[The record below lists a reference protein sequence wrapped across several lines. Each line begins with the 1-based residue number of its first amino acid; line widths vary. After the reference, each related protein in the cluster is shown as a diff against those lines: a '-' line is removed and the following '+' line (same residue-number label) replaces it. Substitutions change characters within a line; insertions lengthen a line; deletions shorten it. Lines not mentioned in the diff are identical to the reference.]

1 MVDFSALHLALGAV
15 RAARTGLDV
24 TSNNVAN
31 SSTPGYTRQ
40 RVTLASSFSRQV
52 PGGLVGTGVT
62 IADIGR
68 VRDQMAD
75 VRFRSG
81 ASTLAGLEIRSE
93 LLGTA
98 EIVLG
103 EPDHGVSAALSS
115 LWDAFDGL
123 SLSPNDAATRAT
135 TFSALENTA
144 ASIRELSSGLT
155 NLESV
160 SRDSLIDLVAGVN
173 ERLADVANLNDAIVA
188 SSIPPNDL
196 LDKRDVILDEL
207 SSMLGT
213 NVIAQDDGAVRVT
226 LNGIGLVSD
235 VQHETLSVD
244 PSTGDITTSS
254 GLVLSPG
261 GEASGLQE
269 FMTNDIPTFRGA
281 LDAMAI
287 DLHDALNATNAAGF
301 SPLGPGGDLLTYNA
315 ANPSGTL
322 TVAITDPDEI
332 ATAAT
337 AGPPFPELDATNA
350 EALAALR
357 TSLSASGGT
366 QTLESAFREI
376 VTEIGAR
383 SAAIQASADSAD
395 HLQTAVSAD
404 RESVHGVSLDEEMVA
419 LMEYQRMYE
428 AASRVI
434 TAVDQALDVLVNR
447 TGVVGR

>member
-15 RAARTGLDV
+15 RAARVGLDV
-24 TSNNVAN
+24 TSNNAAN

-40 RVTLASSFSRQV
+40 RVTLASSFSRPV

-75 VRFRSG
+75 VRFRNG
-81 ASTLAGLEIRSE
+81 AASLAGLEIRSE
-93 LLGTA
+93 LLRSTK
-98 EIVLG
+98 IMLG
-103 EPDHGVSAALSS
+103 EPDHGVSAALSN
-115 LWDAFDGL
+115 LWGSFDGL
-123 SLSPNDAATRAT
+123 VLAPNDSAARAT
-135 TFSALENTA
+135 VLSELESTTSA
-144 ASIRELSSGLT
+144 IRDVSRGLT
-155 NLESV
+155 DLESIG
-160 SRDSLIDLVAGVN
+160 RDSLVGVIARAN
-173 ERLADVANLNDAIVA
+173 ERLAEVAKLNDAIVA
-188 SSIPPNDL
+188 SSVIPNDV

-207 SSMLGT
+207 SSMLGI
-213 NVIAQDDGAVRVT
+213 NVIQQDNGAVRVT

-235 VQHETLSVD
+235 VQAEQLSVD
-244 PSTGDITTSS
+244 PSTGVITTSAGLELTPS
-254 GLVLSPG
+254 GE
-261 GEASGLQE
+261 EAGLQE
-269 FMTNDIPTFRGA
+269 FITTDVPAFRSS
-281 LDAMAI
+281 LDALAI

-301 SPLGPGGDLLTYNA
+301 SPLGPGGDLLSYNP

-322 TVAITDPDEI
+322 AVAITDPGEI

-357 TSLSASGGT
+357 TSLSASTGT
-366 QTLESAFREI
+366 QTIDAALRDI

-383 SAAIQASADSAD
+383 SAAVQASASSAD
-395 HLQTAVSAD
+395 HLQTSVTAE
-404 RESVHGVSLDEEMVA
+404 RESQHGVSLDEEMVA

-428 AASRVI
+428 AAARVI

-447 TGVVGR
+447 TGIVGR